1 MSLHFQSHYLKISY
15 YQQIKSSDFI
25 SGIFMKEHDPRNPYG
40 PNYQE
45 LPYDTKVYYK
55 FCKISK
61 YVHYN
66 LED

>member
-1 MSLHFQSHYLKISY
+1 MDNKNNT
-15 YQQIKSSDFI
+15 SDFI